1 MVLPLCLKGNKKKQ
15 NRCFSESR
23 IHIWLKV
30 LSPIWVRYQWP
41 LWNWQIEIFACLIF
55 LWTLNHF
62 EKKKEKK
69 TPSIVS
75 YFLSVNT
82 LERTCFCLT
91 CVGEY
96 FFRLKP
102 RNDNG
107 HRLWPL
113 FLLHITKPLIKGV
126 ITPFLSFPFVH
137 GALWPHTSQYG
148 STQLSINSCV
158 GVQILS
164 DLILRLTPC

>member
-1 MVLPLCLKGNKKKQ
+1 MFFREQNPHLAEGVVPNLGEVSMTFVKLANWNICL
-15 NRCFSESR
+15 
-23 IHIWLKV
+23 
-30 LSPIWVRYQWP
+30 
-41 LWNWQIEIFACLIF
+41 
-55 LWTLNHF
+55 LNISLNIKPF
-62 EKKKEKK
+62 WKKEKK
-69 TPSIVS
+69 KPTSNVS